1 MFKNLIAS
9 LLIIFFYQN
18 LFSKPLEISGLKKL
32 NLNDIQIITKI
43 DIYKND
49 YQLYEIE
56 TIIND
61 LYNSD
66 LIYDVIF
73 KDFEN
78 DYFLIEIQENKIIQN
93 IFFSNNIWLKD
104 ASLIE
109 VIDSKNNF
117 LSKSIISRHI
127 NN

>member
-1 MFKNLIAS
+1 MFKNIISS

-18 LFSKPLEISGLKKL
+18 LFSKSLEISGLKKL
-32 NLNDIQIITKI
+32 NLADIQTITEI

-49 YQLYEIE
+49 FQIYEIE

-61 LYNSD
+61 LYKSD

-73 KDFEN
+73 KVSES
-78 DYFLIEIQENKIIQN
+78 DYFFIEIQENKIIQN

-104 ASLIE
+104 
-109 VIDSKNNF
+109 DN
-117 LSKSIISRHI
+117 LSTEIPRGILFE
-127 NN
+127 